1 MPVSSVSTR
10 NLFPEFLK
18 YIYIGSKSVSPT
30 YLLMSRNARRNENG
44 RFDEISPNRVN
55 VNRFDDYSGLLSTS
69 SKWNQL
75 GVIHDF
81 DEFLSEGKECS
92 YSDTD
97 IDPYVA

>member
-55 VNRFDDYSGLLSTS
+55 VNRFDDYRELKSNL

-75 GVIHDF
+75 GGIDDF
-81 DEFLSEGKECS
+81 DEFLSKGKECS
-92 YSDTD
+92 CLDTD
-97 IDPYVA
+97 IDP

>member
-55 VNRFDDYSGLLSTS
+55 VNRFDDYSELQSNL

-75 GVIHDF
+75 GGIDDF
-81 DEFLSEGKECS
+81 DEFLSKGKQCS
-92 YSDTD
+92 CSDTD
-97 IDPYVA
+97 IDP